1 VTATE
6 HQAQEEGFSAFW
18 DEEAGASVLRIR
30 GDLDL
35 SASAALRACLLDEV
49 NLAGPPIVIDLR
61 EVPFV
66 DSTCLGVLI
75 SMMRQARLSRGG
87 LRLAAAQA
95 RVRRAIE
102 IAALE
107 EVLPL
112 FETVEAAAAA
122 PQFLS

>member
-1 VTATE
+1 MMGEGVGG
-6 HQAQEEGFSAFW
+6 QIEGFSAFW
-18 DEEAGASVLRIR
+18 EEREDAAILRIR

-49 NLAGPPIVIDLR
+49 GLSGPPIVLDLG

-75 SMMRQARLSRGG
+75 AVMRHMQGPRGG
-87 LRLAAAQA
+87 LRLAAAQP
-95 RVRRAIE
+95 RVQRAFE

-107 EVLPL
+107 QMFPL
-112 FETVEAAAAA
+112 FETVEEAAAAEPKA
-122 PQFLS
+122 S